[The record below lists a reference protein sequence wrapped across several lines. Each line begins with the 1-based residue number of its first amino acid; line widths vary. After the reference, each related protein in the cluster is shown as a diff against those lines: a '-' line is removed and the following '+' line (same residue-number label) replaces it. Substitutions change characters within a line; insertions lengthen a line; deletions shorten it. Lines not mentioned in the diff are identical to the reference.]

1 MPLPAPRMHD
11 LLAAD
16 RIALL
21 VEPGGRDTVL
31 DTAARLLADGSAAS
45 TAAIAA
51 ALRDR
56 EQLGST
62 AIGHGIAIPH
72 GRSNAFDRARGA
84 FLRLREPV
92 DFEAADGQPVD
103 LVLAMAVPRHFDREH
118 LQILSDLALRFSDAA
133 FRAALRDAPDIGALR
148 DLLLAV
154 EPMPVSVAD

>member
-1 MPLPAPRMHD
+1 MHE

-16 RIALL
+16 RIAIL
-21 VEPGGRDTVL
+21 VEPGGRDVVL
-31 DTAARLLADGSAAS
+31 DTAARLLADGSATN

-51 ALRDR
+51 VLRER
-56 EQLGST
+56 EHLGST

-92 DFEAADGQPVD
+92 DFGAGDGQPVD
-103 LVLAMAVPRHFDREH
+103 LVFAMAVPRHFNREH

-148 DLLLAV
+148 DLLLAT
-154 EPMPVSVAD
+154 EPTSVPAAG